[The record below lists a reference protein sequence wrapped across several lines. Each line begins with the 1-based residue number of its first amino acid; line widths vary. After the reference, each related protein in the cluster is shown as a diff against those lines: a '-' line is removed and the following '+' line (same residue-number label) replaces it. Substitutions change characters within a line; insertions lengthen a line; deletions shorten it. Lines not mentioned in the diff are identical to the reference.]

1 MSYKIFLLYFAFFG
15 GEDSLIG
22 NLNSVR
28 FQFVAEARNAS
39 LFSTRSFIADGEIDE
54 IIFFVWQSMITFPV
68 YIP

>member
-1 MSYKIFLLYFAFFG
+1 MPIS
-15 GEDSLIG
+15 

-54 IIFFVWQSMITFPV
+54 IIFFVSQLLFPC
-68 YIP
+68 IFPEENFKTIATGS

>member
-1 MSYKIFLLYFAFFG
+1 M
-15 GEDSLIG
+15 LIG

-54 IIFFVWQSMITFPV
+54 IIFFMSQLLFSCIFPEENFKT
-68 YIP
+68 IATGS